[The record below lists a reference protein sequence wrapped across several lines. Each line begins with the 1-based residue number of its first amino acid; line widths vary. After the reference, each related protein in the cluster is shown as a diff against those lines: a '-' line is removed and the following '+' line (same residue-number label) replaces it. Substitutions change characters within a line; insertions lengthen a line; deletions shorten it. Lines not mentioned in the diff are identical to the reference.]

1 MRDSKEPT
9 STEQLQ
15 IRVDDEGEVRKWAN
29 ILGVTGDQ
37 LREAVRQV
45 GPRVDDV
52 KARLGEIQVRH
63 S

>member
-1 MRDSKEPT
+1 MPDHKVPT
-9 STEQLQ
+9 ATQQEQ
-15 IRVDDEGEVRKWAN
+15 IRVDDESEVRKWAH
-29 ILGVTGDQ
+29 ILGVTADQ

-45 GPRVDDV
+45 GPQVNDV